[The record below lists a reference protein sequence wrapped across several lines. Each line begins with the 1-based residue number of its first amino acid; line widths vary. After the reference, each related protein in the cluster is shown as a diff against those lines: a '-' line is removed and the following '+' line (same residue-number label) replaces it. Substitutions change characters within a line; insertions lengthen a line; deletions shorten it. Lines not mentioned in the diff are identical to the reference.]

1 MKKKICVILIVVRV
15 TVLGTST
22 YFIINRYKE
31 SNKHMAAS

>member
-22 YFIINRYKE
+22 YFIIDRYKE
-31 SNKHMAAS
+31 PNKHMAAS